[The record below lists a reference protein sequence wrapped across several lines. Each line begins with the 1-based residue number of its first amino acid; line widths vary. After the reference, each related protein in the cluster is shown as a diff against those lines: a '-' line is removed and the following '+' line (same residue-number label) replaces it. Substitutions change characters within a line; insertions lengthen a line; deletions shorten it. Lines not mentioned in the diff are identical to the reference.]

1 MLFKL
6 VELTALS
13 SSNANNMWI
22 QKNKKN
28 KNNNKKKKK
37 KERKKINYRRRKTT
51 KDEGSKA
58 SDLSLKC

>member
-6 VELTALS
+6 VELTALP

-28 KNNNKKKKK
+28 KKKKKK
-37 KERKKINYRRRKTT
+37 KERKKINYRRTRTT

-58 SDLSLKC
+58 LDLSLKC